1 MTAPQGVLLIPLV
14 FLDKQMRLHSGIYKY
29 ITRYIKTV
37 SSVACPHVY
46 VVEFP
51 QGNTERADSY
61 QDGHISEFLCII
73 TQ

>member
-51 QGNTERADSY
+51 QGNT
-61 QDGHISEFLCII
+61 
-73 TQ
+73 